1 MKISCYFLEVSCQTV
16 NTYTTKDVESLPCTI
31 TGQTLTVIWADTAV
45 ENQIAV
51 LTYQK
56 GNPPVINISTEAKY
70 TNFNYA
76 LTPTS
81 FNLVIENVE
90 DGDGGVYNCAAFG
103 LTPVEFDVTVEVLV
117 KPTVQYESQ
126 DVVELDVIVG
136 TQYNLTCSATR
147 ARSVSDLSLMWDP
160 SLVETTPLVITS
172 NDDYKHYSITSTYT
186 AVRGVSSITC
196 QLTGYVM
203 QDEIN
208 NQRMDKISHTVILN
222 VQCK

>member
-1 MKISCYFLEVSCQTV
+1 MGS
-16 NTYTTKDVESLPCTI
+16 
-31 TGQTLTVIWADTAV
+31 
-45 ENQIAV
+45 
-51 LTYQK
+51 
-56 GNPPVINISTEAKY
+56 PPVITKSTEDKY
-70 TNFNYA
+70 KNFKHD

-81 FNLVIENVE
+81 FDLVIEDVE
-90 DGDGGVYNCAAFG
+90 DGDGGVYSCAVFG
-103 LTPVEFDVTVEVLV
+103 NPPVEFDVTVEVLA

-160 SLVETTPLVITS
+160 SLVEPTPLSSTP
-172 NDDYKHYSITSTYT
+172 NGDYMDYSITSTYT
-186 AVRGVSSITC
+186 AVKGDSSITC

-208 NQRMDKISHTVILN
+208 DQRMDNISHTVNLN
-222 VQCK
+222 VQLIAFRYSTVMTPTVIPKDIQVPSPELTSDVGLNLIGPTTIKCHSE